1 MSGGFFRGTTADQD
15 TRFSNKHVK
24 LLKSFKFPPELE
36 NLVDMT
42 KVKMDVMRPWIAQR
56 VTELLGFEDE
66 VLINFIYGLLEE
78 KVVNGKE
85 IQISL
90 TGFMEKNTGKFM
102 KELWTHLLSAQQ
114 NASGVPQQ
122 FLDAKEEETRK
133 KLEDTDRITRELKRT
148 KEKEGLDQEHER
160 VKMDREAVDAKAANL
175 ETHSRRRTKF
185 SSKWS
190 ADDNGMDE
198 TNGSKETA
206 RISRSPHPAGRSMSP
221 HRSASLSASPKDL
234 RRSVSVGR
242 RSRSLSRRFS
252 TPRRVGSHPRSPS
265 PAPLHRRSPSPARR
279 RLRSTSP
286 ASSCGQSPS
295 PARRR
300 LRSPARRR
308 SPSPIWHRSRSP
320 VRRRSP
326 PLSRHRSRSPIYRR
340 SRTPIRRR
348 SRSPI
353 RRRSRSPARRRSRSP
368 ARRRSRSPAQMRS
381 RSPAQRRL
389 RTLVRRRSPS
399 PFLRRPRSPYRQ
411 RSQSSGSPYP
421 VHSASPPICG
431 RSPSPMRRLYQRAPS
446 TPRHQSPPPI
456 KHRITVPKP
465 QRSPSPGSRSSSPS
479 RRISLSPT
487 RGTLPSYLK
496 RGSPKLQQGSPEQSP
511 RDDSPRNEHR
521 FFTAFT
527 CLLPLFYFIHQCK
540 GSSTITWTVLNHSVF
555 CRIVQRNAP
564 DCQGSRKK
572 IIECP
577 SSLGSMEK
585 DLKGRSISHN
595 GEPVLSHSPSNSVS
609 PPSARISL
617 SQERSLISPKGQR
630 ERMNVK
636 DRFSRV
642 ETGERNSSNSLIS
655 PKGQRER
662 MNVKDRLSLVE
673 MGERN
678 SSRVKEDRCE
688 QKDPDKDKYST
699 EKLANHYSSGAQILN
714 RSMNDGKKKYPD
726 LSRDRAHDSEKRY
739 KTNDMNRA
747 ERHNQSG
754 ILNYGSDESDHKRK
768 HKRSKRKVVT
778 SDEDT
783 SHDSH
788 TEDRKEAKRRHKEEK
803 RLRKEEKYKRREER
817 RLRKENR
824 RSEKLKLK
832 AGKNDS
838 DSHDE
843 STLSDQKKLEIEL
856 REKALESLRA
866 KRGGGH

>member
-1 MSGGFFRGTTADQD
+1 MTLQVKIELESSVIVNKVYDPPTIPLITSPSPSTAISPATPITKPTKRHLQSPVVMYICNDRLTEQMGTTADQD
-15 TRFSNKHVK
+15 TRFSNKHAK

-102 KELWTHLLSAQQ
+102 KELWSHLLSAQQ

-160 VKMDREAVDAKAANL
+160 VKMDREAVDVKAANL

-206 RISRSPHPAGRSMSP
+206 
-221 HRSASLSASPKDL
+221 SLSASPEDL

-265 PAPLHRRSPSPARR
+265 PARR

-286 ASSCGQSPS
+286 APSCGQSPL

-340 SRTPIRRR
+340 SQTPIRRR
-348 SRSPI
+348 SRSPV
-353 RRRSRSPARRRSRSP
+353 RRRSRSPVRRWSRSP
-368 ARRRSRSPAQMRS
+368 VRRWSQRRS

-389 RTLVRRRSPS
+389 RTPVRRRSPS

-421 VHSASPPICG
+421 VHSASSPIRG
-431 RSPSPMRRLYQRAPS
+431 RSPSLMRRRYQRAPS
-446 TPRHQSPPPI
+446 TPRHQSPLPI
-456 KHRITVPKP
+456 KHRATVHKS

-479 RRISLSPT
+479 GRISLSPT
-487 RGTLPSYLK
+487 
-496 RGSPKLQQGSPEQSP
+496 
-511 RDDSPRNEHR
+511 H
-521 FFTAFT
+521 
-527 CLLPLFYFIHQCK
+527 
-540 GSSTITWTVLNHSVF
+540 
-555 CRIVQRNAP
+555 
-564 DCQGSRKK
+564 
-572 IIECP
+572 
-577 SSLGSMEK
+577 GSMEK

-595 GEPVLSHSPSNSVS
+595 GEPVLSHSPSSSVS

-617 SQERSLISPKGQR
+617 SQERSLISPEGR
-630 ERMNVK
+630 
-636 DRFSRV
+636 
-642 ETGERNSSNSLIS
+642 
-655 PKGQRER
+655 RER
-662 MNVKDRLSLVE
+662 MNVKDRLSRVE
-673 MGERN
+673 MDERN
-678 SSRVKEDRCE
+678 SSRFVFFLIIICRF
-688 QKDPDKDKYST
+688 
-699 EKLANHYSSGAQILN
+699 L
-714 RSMNDGKKKYPD
+714 MNDDGKKNYPEF
-726 LSRDRAHDSEKRY
+726 SRDGAHDSEKRY

-747 ERHNQSG
+747 ERRNQSG

-768 HKRSKRKVVT
+768 HKRPKRKVIT
-778 SDEDT
+778 SDDDT

-788 TEDRKEAKRRHKEEK
+788 TEDRKEAKRRRKEEK

-817 RLRKENR
+817 RHRKEIR
-824 RSEKLKLK
+824 RSEKLKQK